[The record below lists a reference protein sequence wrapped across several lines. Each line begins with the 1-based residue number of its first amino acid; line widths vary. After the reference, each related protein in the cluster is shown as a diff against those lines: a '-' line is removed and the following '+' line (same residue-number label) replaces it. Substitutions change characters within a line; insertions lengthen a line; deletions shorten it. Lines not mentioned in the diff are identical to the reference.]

1 MSHIRAGSLRILLVA
16 ALAVAPACSFYSSA
30 VHWNG
35 RVGPDGHPVF
45 VRTSTNLGLNLLVIL
60 PIVGRTS
67 IDEMIDDMT
76 ASIAKKGGDK
86 VRVFET
92 TRENYWYGFA
102 PVTWFLTPVITD
114 VSVEY
119 RPSAEEIAEWKARDD
134 AKKETDKPREH

>member
-1 MSHIRAGSLRILLVA
+1 MIYLRACCLLVA
-16 ALAVAPACSFYSSA
+16 ALAVMPACSFYSSA

-45 VRTSTNLGLNLLVIL
+45 VRTSTNLGVNLMVVL
-60 PIVGRTS
+60 PVFGRTS

-76 ASIAKKGGDK
+76 AEIAKKDGDN
-86 VRVFET
+86 VRVFESA
-92 TRENYWYGFA
+92 RENYWYGFA

-119 RPSAEEIAEWKARDD
+119 RPSAAEIAEWKARDVR
-134 AKKETDKPREH
+134 KKSNARRP